1 MVDVRV
7 ARRYARALFEV
18 VLQQGQLQA
27 TADDL
32 RNLRGVMRESDE
44 LRAFFY
50 SPLIPR
56 DRKRERIREAFRAR
70 VQPQT
75 LRLLELLIEKR
86 REKMLDA
93 VCEEFQKLQEAHQGI
108 ARAHIQSATPLTD
121 AEQNALVQKLQQS
134 TGKTIIPTFE
144 TNPDLI
150 GGVRVQI
157 GDYQIDGTLRGA
169 LDRLRDHITLEIE
182 RRGARA
188 TSTE

>member
-1 MVDVRV
+1 MVDIRV

-18 VLQQGQLQA
+18 ALKQGLLQQ

-32 RNLRGVMRESDE
+32 SSLRALLEQSSE

-56 DRKRERIREAFRAR
+56 DRKIARLREAFSAQI
-70 VQPQT
+70 QPHT
-75 LRLLELLIEKR
+75 LRLLELLVEKR
-86 REKMLDA
+86 REKFFEA
-93 VCEEFQKLQEAHQGI
+93 VGEEFQKLQEAHQGI
-108 ARAHIQSATPLTD
+108 ARATIESAAPLTE

-134 TGKTIIPTFE
+134 TGKRIIPTFE
-144 TNPDLI
+144 VNPDLI

-169 LDRLRDHITLEIE
+169 LDRLRDHIMLEIE
-182 RRGARA
+182 RRGARVA
-188 TSTE
+188 STE

>member
-56 DRKRERIREAFRAR
+56 DRKRERIREAFHAR

-150 GGVRVQI
+150 GGVRVQM

>member
-1 MVDVRV
+1 MVDIRV

-18 VLQQGQLQA
+18 ALKQGQLQP

-32 RNLRGVMRESDE
+32 SNLRALITQSDE

-56 DRKRERIREAFRAR
+56 DRKIARLREALSTQ
-70 VQPQT
+70 VQPHT
-75 LRLLELLIEKR
+75 LRLLELLVEKR
-86 REKMLDA
+86 REKFFEA

-108 ARAHIQSATPLTD
+108 ARATIQSATPLTE

-144 TNPDLI
+144 VNPDLI

-169 LDRLRDHITLEIE
+169 LDRLRDQIMLEIE
-182 RRGARA
+182 RRGARVA
-188 TSTE
+188 S

>member
-1 MVDVRV
+1 MVDLRV

-18 VLQQGQLQA
+18 ALKQNQLQA

-32 RNLRGVMRESDE
+32 RNLRSIMRESDE

-56 DRKRERIREAFRAR
+56 DRKRDRLREAFRER
-70 VQPQT
+70 IQPHT
-75 LRLLELLIEKR
+75 MRMLELLVEKR

-93 VCEEFQKLQEAHQGI
+93 VCDEFQKLQEAHQSI
-108 ARAHIQSATPLTD
+108 ARAHIQSAIPLTD
-121 AEQNALVQKLQQS
+121 AEQNALQKLQQS

-144 TNPDLI
+144 VNPELI
-150 GGVRVQI
+150 GGVRVRI

-169 LDRLRDHITLEIE
+169 LDRLRDHIMLEIE

>member
-32 RNLRGVMRESDE
+32 RNLRGVMRESDD

-56 DRKRERIREAFRAR
+56 DRKRERIREAFHAR

>member
-1 MVDVRV
+1 MVDLRV

-18 VLQQGQLQA
+18 ALKQNQLQA

-32 RNLRGVMRESDE
+32 RNLRGIMRESDE

-56 DRKRERIREAFRAR
+56 DRKRDRLRDAFRERI
-70 VQPQT
+70 QPHT
-75 LRLLELLIEKR
+75 MRMLELLVEKR

-93 VCEEFQKLQEAHQGI
+93 VCDEFQKLQEAHQGI

-144 TNPDLI
+144 TNPELI
-150 GGVRVQI
+150 GGVRVRI

-169 LDRLRDHITLEIE
+169 LDRLRDHIMLEIE